1 MATGILCGFS
11 PALWPDRTFLPSAA
25 NLFTAI
31 FIAFGTLALAAGM
44 FGRFGLATTAR
55 KERRASSAAA
65 SVMLWLWTFGV
76 VSAVLFA
83 WRLLDLIGPALPDLL
98 PHGDRVE
105 IVRERVD
112 GRTVSTVIRERDGKE
127 N

>member
-1 MATGILCGFS
+1 MAAGILCAFGPTFW
-11 PALWPDRTFLPSAA
+11 LDRTFLPSAA
-25 NLFTAI
+25 SLFAAI
-31 FIAFGTLALAAGM
+31 FIASGTLALAAGM

-98 PHGDRVE
+98 PHDHRVE
-105 IVRERVD
+105 IVRESAN
-112 GRTVSTVIRERDGKE
+112 GRTMTTISRDRGGKV